1 MNFFEEKLIVYLYF
15 LFSIIEYNYL
25 LIKFFLII
33 FVSFFNFIESC
44 KSLMHFNL
52 IANKISNLFLMILE
66 KYYCEEFF

>member
-44 KSLMHFNL
+44 EIIEGL
-52 IANKISNLFLMILE
+52 
-66 KYYCEEFF
+66 